1 MLKYFLGVDVGATK
15 MAAGVV
21 VNGRA
26 AKVVTVATP
35 KTTRAD
41 VIAALVKLLAVFDH
55 PKIAGVGVGI
65 AGAVDRRRGMVHS
78 SPNLPADFRRVA
90 LGRLLGQRFNR
101 PVTVENDAQC
111 FTLAEAKFGAAKG
124 QATVVGLTLG
134 SGVGGGVVV
143 DGKILHGRD
152 GLAGHFGHTTV
163 VEHGLRCSCGH
174 RGHLESYASGGGL
187 TRFYRQLT
195 GKTIDM
201 FELETRARQGDAR
214 ARQTFS
220 YGAEVLALGI
230 ANIIVVFNPDVVVIG
245 GGLVR
250 VPQLWRPATSWSKR
264 LLPYPEQL
272 RSTRVVKAKLGDRAG
287 LIGAALVASR

>member
-1 MLKYFLGVDVGATK
+1 LLG
-15 MAAGVV
+15 
-21 VNGRA
+21 
-26 AKVVTVATP
+26 
-35 KTTRAD
+35 
-41 VIAALVKLLAVFDH
+41 VFDH
-55 PKIAGVGVGI
+55 PKIGGIGIGI
-65 AGAVDRRRGMVHS
+65 AGAVDYRRGIVHS
-78 SPNLPADFRRVA
+78 SPNLPADFRRVPLA
-90 LGRLLGQRFNR
+90 KLVRQKLRR

-111 FTLAEAKFGAAKG
+111 FTLAEAKAGAAIGK
-124 QATVVGLTLG
+124 ATVVGLTLG
-134 SGVGGGVVV
+134 TGVGGGVVIN
-143 DGKILHGRD
+143 GKILHGRD
-152 GLAGHFGHTTV
+152 GLAGHFGHATV

-201 FELETRARQGDAR
+201 FELETRARRGDPA
-214 ARQTFS
+214 ARQAFT

-230 ANIIVVFNPDVVVIG
+230 ANIIVVFNPDVVVLG

-250 VPQLWRPATSWSKR
+250 VSQLWRPATSWSKR

-287 LIGAALVASR
+287 LIGAALAASR